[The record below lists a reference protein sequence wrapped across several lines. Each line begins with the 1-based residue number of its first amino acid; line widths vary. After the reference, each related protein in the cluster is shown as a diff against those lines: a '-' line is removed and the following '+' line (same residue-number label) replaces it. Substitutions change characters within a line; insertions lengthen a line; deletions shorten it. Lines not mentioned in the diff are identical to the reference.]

1 MANPTFFIK
10 RNDDNP
16 SLDVALQDDKGRP
29 VNVTGA
35 TTVFHMRNAADDTV
49 KVSSGTTSTL
59 NATRGEVRYSWSTSD
74 TDTAGN
80 FEGEFQVTFSGGGVQ
95 TFPNDGYIDIIIFED
110 VV

>member
-49 KVSSGTTSTL
+49 KVSGGTTSTL